1 MIYLL
6 SIFECLTHY
15 SSLFLKEIKLID
27 IANLIFHASDFFE
40 SIPVSLNYGLFSL
53 KYFPTDT
60 ALLLSP

>member
-40 SIPVSLNYGLFSL
+40 SIPVSLNYLFSL
-53 KYFPTDT
+53 KYFPSDT
-60 ALLLSP
+60 ALLLPP